1 MKRILT
7 LVLLVV
13 STVLSANAQC
23 NVDSLQTVLNQKI
36 TEYNSAK
43 KTLDS
48 LNAVLNP
55 MIQNFNLMNDE
66 DNKIIKET
74 EFLSRVYILA
84 LEVNGIRTS
93 TDYKKINDN
102 ILFAYYSGQ
111 IWVSSPENIKE
122 IVVIDYQGRKLLT
135 DKINGKHAVIQLP
148 LSGTT
153 SLCIA
158 MITLQN
164 GQKISKKFTTFST
177 NK

>member
-55 MIQNFNLMNDE
+55 MIQDYNKMNDE
-66 DNKIIKET
+66 NKKLLNERL
-74 EFLSRVYILA
+74 FLSRVYILDF
-84 LEVNGIRTS
+84 EVNGIRTS
-93 TDYKKINDN
+93 VSDQKINDNN
-102 ILFAYYSGQ
+102 ILFAYYSGN

-122 IVVIDYQGRKLLT
+122 IVIIDYQGRKLLT
-135 DKINGKHAVIQLP
+135 NKTNSKQAVIP
-148 LSGTT
+148 LSLSRAS
-153 SLCIA
+153 SLYIT

-164 GQKISKKFTTFST
+164 GQKIFKKFTT